1 MFPEIGGILDR
12 IPFEGQM
19 IHPVIVVIVN
29 SEIATGMLA
38 FVVLVTLQA
47 GAQLTE
53 SWRGP
58 SCLDLLC
65 STFITCRWPVC
76 PV

>member
-47 GAQLTE
+47 GAQLTDTK
-53 SWRGP
+53 SA
-58 SCLDLLC
+58 
-65 STFITCRWPVC
+65 
-76 PV
+76 